1 MAAMLAAGA
10 WGLFAAS
17 SLLLGAVIAIF
28 RPPHTKPLGLIM
40 GFGSGVLLSAVS
52 FELVGEAID
61 TAGTLKGTSLGFFTG
76 ALVFTGGDLLISRSG
91 YANRK
96 DIDGAPPDASG
107 PAIVLGALLD
117 GIPESAVL
125 GLTLLQTGEIGW
137 AMLVAVFVSNLPEG
151 VAATVSLRNGGWS
164 KGRIYAL
171 WTTIAVASALA
182 AAAGYALLDGAS
194 PETLAFTL
202 AFAGGAILTMLSTS
216 MMPEAYEH
224 AGESVGLLTVLG
236 FAVALTI
243 NWLEGW

>member
-1 MAAMLAAGA
+1 M
-10 WGLFAAS
+10 
-17 SLLLGAVIAIF
+17 
-28 RPPHTKPLGLIM
+28 
-40 GFGSGVLLSAVS
+40 
-52 FELVGEAID
+52 
-61 TAGTLKGTSLGFFTG
+61 
-76 ALVFTGGDLLISRSG
+76 FTGGDLLISRVG

-96 DIDGAPPDASG
+96 DIDGTPPDASG
-107 PAIVLGALLD
+107 LAIVLGALLD

-125 GLTLLQTGEIGW
+125 GLTLLQTGEIGL

-151 VAATVSLRNGGWS
+151 VAATVSLHNGGWTRA
-164 KGRIYAL
+164 RIYAL
-171 WTTIAVASALA
+171 WTTIAIASAVA

-194 PETLAFTL
+194 PETLAFVL

-224 AGESVGLLTVLG
+224 AGETVGLLTVLG